1 VELLRKKDII
11 DTHDNNGVKIY
22 FFDNKIDILIND
34 IIIKKMITISRDQT
48 KDWRKSQSWYK
59 GGKSNECE
67 IYQREQI
74 TNITKTECPKT
85 NMRINIRTLELKENS
100 SPLLLN
106 DGFDWSE
113 DFDGKQTL
121 GNIQLYYNLKMICD
135 SGGAQTRSLREVYH
149 FIEAQMKYLLNNPDN
164 QLYFINILDG
174 NTSYSQKNKFTYL
187 LSLPE
192 YAVVSN
198 KIFVDDMF
206 HFQDWYNSLLVK

>member
-1 VELLRKKDII
+1 MELLRKKDII

>member
-1 VELLRKKDII
+1 
-11 DTHDNNGVKIY
+11 
-22 FFDNKIDILIND
+22 
-34 IIIKKMITISRDQT
+34 MITISRDQT

-100 SPLLLN
+100 SPLRHN

-206 HFQDWYNSLLVK
+206 HFQDWYNSLLVN